1 MDLRT
6 TTKWLL
12 TAPDVGTWIKLAD
25 QYIQA
30 YNKMPEQFVLPAAHS
45 KLQPIIAAFAN
56 SPSAFVDYIRALR
69 DGSEGLAYDDLH
81 ALYRTISVRVLQ
93 VVRRTRVRNA
103 VLLNQPDIEAF
114 IGRSIN
120 YDEQIEVGKFF
131 EEEWGRDRME
141 AMEKERM
148 LRRNHRLN
156 TEERAT
162 LLEDFWRD
170 LDQRIENK
178 ELKLTDDEMKIIAMR
193 LGTPKR

>member
-6 TTKWLL
+6 TTSWLL

-25 QYIQA
+25 QYMQA

-178 ELKLTDDEMKIIAMR
+178 ELKLTDDEMKIIALR
-193 LGTPKR
+193 LGAAKK

>member
-6 TTKWLL
+6 TTSWLL
-12 TAPDVGTWIKLAD
+12 TAPDVGTWVRLAD

-30 YNKMPEQFVLPAAHS
+30 YNKMPDQFVLPAAHK

-69 DGSEGLAYDDLH
+69 DGAEGVAYDDLH

-103 VLLNQPDIEAF
+103 VLLNQQRIEEF
-114 IGRSIN
+114 IGRTIT

-141 AMEKERM
+141 AMEKERI

-156 TEERAT
+156 TEERS
-162 LLEDFWRD
+162 LILDEFWSDIDR
-170 LDQRIENK
+170 RIESK
-178 ELKLTDDEMKIIAMR
+178 ELKLTEDELKIIAMR
-193 LGTPKR
+193 LGIPKR